1 MHKRGLFFLRTENER
16 FYKTYYKKD
25 RIQTTMIIF
34 LKIKLLKNHIFVRK
48 QTFMSRSTLIQ
59 LLFRF

>member
-1 MHKRGLFFLRTENER
+1 MHKQGLFFLRTENER

-34 LKIKLLKNHIFVRK
+34 LKIQLLKNHIFVRK

-59 LLFRF
+59 LLFCF